1 MIDLN
6 KLISGDISNY
16 SEEEVLYIK
25 EFRSILRDVL
35 IDEIV
40 RNKIFQFENEIKN
53 NKNKFEEEISSI
65 IINGIKGL
73 NDMTT
78 EVILNI
84 YLEDNNQENFMALIE
99 KVEKDTISKFS

>member
-25 EFRSILRDVL
+25 EFRSVLRDVL

-40 RNKIFQFENEIKN
+40 KNKIFKFENEIKN

-84 YLEDNNQENFMALIE
+84 YLEDNNQENFIALIE

>member
-40 RNKIFQFENEIKN
+40 KNKIFKFENEIKN

-84 YLEDNNQENFMALIE
+84 YLEDNNQENFIALIE

>member
-40 RNKIFQFENEIKN
+40 RNKIFKFENEIKN
-53 NKNKFEEEISSI
+53 NKNKFAEEISSI

-84 YLEDNNQENFMALIE
+84 YLEDNNQENFIALIE

>member
-40 RNKIFQFENEIKN
+40 RNKIFKFENEIKN

-65 IINGIKGL
+65 IINGIKAL

-84 YLEDNNQENFMALIE
+84 YLEDNNQENFIALSE
-99 KVEKDTISKFS
+99 KVEKDTISKFI

>member
-40 RNKIFQFENEIKN
+40 RNKIFKFENEIKN

-84 YLEDNNQENFMALIE
+84 YLEDNNQENFIALIE
-99 KVEKDTISKFS
+99 KAEKDTISKFS

>member
-6 KLISGDISNY
+6 KLISGDVSNY

-25 EFRSILRDVL
+25 EFRSILREVL

-40 RNKIFQFENEIKN
+40 KNKIFKFENEIKN
-53 NKNKFEEEISSI
+53 NKNKFKEEISSI

-78 EVILNI
+78 EIILNI
-84 YLEDNNQENFMALIE
+84 YLEENNEENFIALIE
-99 KVEKDTISKFS
+99 KVEKNTISKFS

>member
-84 YLEDNNQENFMALIE
+84 YLEDNNQENFIALIE

>member
-40 RNKIFQFENEIKN
+40 RNKIFKFENEIKN

-84 YLEDNNQENFMALIE
+84 YLEDNNQENFIALIE